1 MPIRDW
7 SDSRE
12 RFAAPVEYWVLKIPD
27 TQYWMMLRFSASSGS
42 KYGLGA
48 GAHPEKHQRLLELF
62 HKIVASVKLEP
73 ITPIDLDRFL
83 HGCDEG
89 DARKVNMLLCLCA
102 LNTLAGAL
110 QSVFRQFIGHGAPRA
125 LSLIQSSRLR
135 PVSGNYRLNGL
146 GIGRVQCLSLVP

>member
-12 RFAAPVEYWVLKIPD
+12 RFAAPIEYWVLKIPD

-83 HGCDEG
+83 QVV
-89 DARKVNMLLCLCA
+89 R
-102 LNTLAGAL
+102 
-110 QSVFRQFIGHGAPRA
+110 
-125 LSLIQSSRLR
+125 
-135 PVSGNYRLNGL
+135 
-146 GIGRVQCLSLVP
+146 